1 METLGRA
8 TQMKKKHTFKS
19 YYVVWKHRHKIE
31 VMTDAKAFKSYYV
44 VWKRIYSST
53 KSGSTKRFKSYYV
66 VWKLIIGM
74 GYLPKKII
82 V

>member
-31 VMTDAKAFKSYYV
+31 VMTDAKGFKSYYV
-44 VWKRIYSST
+44 VWKRRKKKKKKK
-53 KSGSTKRFKSYYV
+53 KSLNRT
-66 VWKLIIGM
+66 M
-74 GYLPKKII
+74 
-82 V
+82 